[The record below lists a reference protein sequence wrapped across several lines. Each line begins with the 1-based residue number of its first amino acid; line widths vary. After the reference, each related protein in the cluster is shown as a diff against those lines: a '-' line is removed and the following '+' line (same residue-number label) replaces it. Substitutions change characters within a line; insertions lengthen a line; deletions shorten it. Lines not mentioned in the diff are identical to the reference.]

1 MSSVQDGRPQIP
13 RQIVDVMCNPAPNRT
28 RGSGLRFSVSRNQVD
43 HETGFL
49 ALVDGHG
56 AGPVML
62 KARAQAEAEHSQD
75 IYFG

>member
-1 MSSVQDGRPQIP
+1 
-13 RQIVDVMCNPAPNRT
+13 
-28 RGSGLRFSVSRNQVD
+28 VD

-75 IYFG
+75 RNGVGHNY